1 MPASCALRADE
12 KRKKEEEKDQME
24 GTYTA
29 LLRMTVALPIIA

>member
-1 MPASCALRADE
+1 MKRE
-12 KRKKEEEKDQME
+12 KKKEEEKDQME